1 MWWWLLPPLLWA
13 LEQAQAEEPGKLSQ
27 ADDGGVPDGSFW
39 AAYNRYTLEMPESV
53 TVQEGL
59 CVLVP
64 CTFFHSGLQSST
76 DPVFGYW
83 FLDGTNILYG
93 SPVATNNP
101 HRDVDMETRGR
112 FQLVGDPQDNNCSLG
127 IRDAKRKDMG
137 RYFFR
142 IQSRSVRHSYK
153 DNQLSLSVTEL
164 TEVPVVDVPETLQSG
179 RHSNLTCLVPWACEQ
194 GTPPVFSWSSS
205 SPTVLEPGAN
215 PTPVLPIT
223 PSPEHHG
230 ANLTCQATF
239 PGVGVTVERTVRLN
253 VSYAPQNLSISVS
266 RGAGTGSQVLANGSS
281 LEVEEGESLCF
292 TCIVT
297 ASHPPATLLWARD
310 DLVLGPSQ
318 PSGNETLRLV
328 WARAEDSGE
337 YVCRAQNP
345 LGTQD
350 TSVVLLV
357 KSPLK
362 LLGPSCSWG
371 AEGLHCTCASRAWP
385 APTLQWRLGEALL
398 VEGSG
403 NTSVAVT
410 SSSARLWVNSSLS
423 FRQGFS
429 SSLRLSCEAQNAYG
443 AQSAPVLLLLAPKD
457 TKGMWRGMVQGAI
470 TGAGVTA
477 LFAAGLCLIF
487 FVVKTCRRKSVK
499 KTRLQDSAHPAVSS
513 FFLGHLKSSS
523 PPEGPPPGAATPPE
537 TTPPNET
544 MPPNEARP
552 CRLATPTDGEEP
564 ELHYAS
570 LSFGSLKPR
579 TTQDQDSNTTEY
591 AEVKIRKG

>member
-357 KSPLK
+357 K
-362 LLGPSCSWG
+362 
-371 AEGLHCTCASRAWP
+371 R
-385 APTLQWRLGEALL
+385 
-398 VEGSG
+398 
-403 NTSVAVT
+403 
-410 SSSARLWVNSSLS
+410 
-423 FRQGFS
+423 
-429 SSLRLSCEAQNAYG
+429 
-443 AQSAPVLLLLAPKD
+443 
-457 TKGMWRGMVQGAI
+457 MWRGMVQGAI

-513 FFLGHLKSSS
+513 FFLVQMSCCSHRPVIHPPSVPHFFSKSQCFPKPVILPSS
-523 PPEGPPPGAATPPE
+523 KALQGMASPSQVLAFLT
-537 TTPPNET
+537 
-544 MPPNEARP
+544 RP
-552 CRLATPTDGEEP
+552 LLCTHFLQKV
-564 ELHYAS
+564 
-570 LSFGSLKPR
+570 LSERKEFSKQLLVCSFSDWP
-579 TTQDQDSNTTEY
+579 DST
-591 AEVKIRKG
+591 IQ